1 MNDNIDFRFIT
12 RTFSE
17 DYVVL
22 CDNGKRQLTDI
33 EEFAPIR
40 KIGNI
45 IPEEGPCAVLFER
58 NAKIFFAV
66 SGMRRG
72 KIDKA
77 GRPIRFSFCKIYQT
91 NDQNDKERAYNAFV
105 KIITDWNVAEEA
117 IREERRPPLIKIIP
131 AARTSSDTEY
141 AIEFDELS
149 FMDLL
154 ENGNSK
160 LDCVDFEYCS
170 DGKFSTDEFTKSF
183 IWPRNGCIFK
193 WTKFDGYVE
202 CLTSGDRTS
211 FDFNDFNNNKN
222 ANNYDYEN
230 NYTDIDFGD
239 LINTGINAMK
249 KISGGVG
256 QKMIAAAAEA
266 KTTINNSIKNLQPQ
280 RTMEQDRADILSEI
294 YRLRQ
299 KYWNRMDMNR
309 QRAINDALKLL
320 AFALKEK

>member
-45 IPEEGPCAVLFER
+45 IPEGGPCAVLFER

-105 KIITDWNVAEEA
+105 KIITDWNAAEDA

-131 AARTSSDTEY
+131 AARTSSTGRLGSDIEY

-202 CLTSGDRTS
+202 CLPSGERTS
-211 FDFNDFNNNKN
+211 FDFNNNKN

-230 NYTDIDFGD
+230 NYNTDVVLGD
-239 LINTGINAMK
+239 VINAGK
-249 KISGGVG
+249 KIWGE
-256 QKMIAAAAEA
+256 MMAAAAEA
-266 KTTINNSIKNLQPQ
+266 KSTINSIKNLQSQ

>member
-58 NAKIFFAV
+58 NAKIFFAA

-72 KIDKA
+72 KVDKA

-105 KIITDWNVAEEA
+105 KIITDWDAAEDA

-183 IWPRNGCIFK
+183 IWPRNGFIFK

-202 CLTSGDRTS
+202 CLPSGDRTS

-222 ANNYDYEN
+222 ANNYDW
-230 NYTDIDFGD
+230 
-239 LINTGINAMK
+239 K
-249 KISGGVG
+249 KILGEVG
-256 QKMIAAAAEA
+256 QMIVTVAA
-266 KTTINNSIKNLQPQ
+266 KRTRNNSIKNLQPQ
-280 RTMEQDRADILSEI
+280 RTMEQERDDILSEI

-309 QRAINDALKLL
+309 QRAIDYALKFL

>member
-72 KIDKA
+72 KIDNA

-105 KIITDWNVAEEA
+105 KIITDWNAAEDA

-154 ENGNSK
+154 ENGNSRIY
-160 LDCVDFEYCS
+160 DIDFIDFEYRS

-183 IWPRNGCIFK
+183 IWPRNGFIFK

-202 CLTSGDRTS
+202 CLLSGDRTS

-230 NYTDIDFGD
+230 NYNTDVAWG
-239 LINTGINAMK
+239 GVINAGK
-249 KISGGVG
+249 KILGGVG
-256 QKMIAAAAEA
+256 QMIAAAAEA
-266 KTTINNSIKNLQPQ
+266 KSTINNSIKNLQPQ

>member
-58 NAKIFFAV
+58 NAKIFFAA

-72 KIDKA
+72 KVDKA

-131 AARTSSDTEY
+131 AARTSSTGRLGSDIEY

-211 FDFNDFNNNKN
+211 FDFNNNKN

-230 NYTDIDFGD
+230 NYTDIGLGDF
-239 LINTGINAMK
+239 INTGINALK
-249 KISGGVG
+249 KISGVVG
-256 QKMIAAAAEA
+256 
-266 KTTINNSIKNLQPQ
+266 Q

>member
-105 KIITDWNVAEEA
+105 KIITDWNAAEDA

-131 AARTSSDTEY
+131 AARTSSTGRLGSDIEY

-211 FDFNDFNNNKN
+211 FDFNNNKN

-230 NYTDIDFGD
+230 NYTDIVLGDF
-239 LINTGINAMK
+239 INTGINALK
-249 KISGGVG
+249 KISGVVG
-256 QKMIAAAAEA
+256 
-266 KTTINNSIKNLQPQ
+266 Q